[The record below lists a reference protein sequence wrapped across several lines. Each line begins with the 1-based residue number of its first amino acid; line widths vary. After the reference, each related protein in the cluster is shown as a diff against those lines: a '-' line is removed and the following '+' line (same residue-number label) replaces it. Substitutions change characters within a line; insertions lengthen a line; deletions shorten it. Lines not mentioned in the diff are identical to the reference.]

1 MFYVLVKSSKTH
13 IRLYCTMKSFS
24 VLSALLLICMLALA
38 QVWAA
43 PVESEAVES
52 EAVKPS
58 EVSVANSNEQACNDW
73 FNAAYSQSARPL
85 V

>member
-1 MFYVLVKSSKTH
+1 
-13 IRLYCTMKSFS
+13 MKSFS

>member
-1 MFYVLVKSSKTH
+1 
-13 IRLYCTMKSFS
+13 MKSYS
-24 VLSALLLICMLALA
+24 VLSTLLFVCMLALSL
-38 QVWAA
+38 VWAA

-52 EAVKPS
+52 EAAKPS

-85 V
+85 A